1 MQGHP
6 TLHGLLN
13 VSLEPILFL
22 LQHGFD
28 ESLDLLDH
36 DPVQSLWPFN
46 FGEPGLKFLS
56 VEVQVLEKE
65 MEFVDGVE
73 VDGLVK
79 VVDDEGDDVSD
90 AVELGGL
97 DRGGCTLMH
106 SSSSDRSII
115 NILYLFLTYSL

>member
-1 MQGHP
+1 M
-6 TLHGLLN
+6 
-13 VSLEPILFL
+13 
-22 LQHGFD
+22 
-28 ESLDLLDH
+28 
-36 DPVQSLWPFN
+36 
-46 FGEPGLKFLS
+46 
-56 VEVQVLEKE
+56 QVLEKE

-97 DRGGCTLMH
+97 DRGGCTLTH

-115 NILYLFLTYSL
+115 NNYICF